1 MSEVEIEVEETNL
14 EELVKTYLT
23 IRNERERI
31 EAEWK
36 AKNDELLADMRALE
50 SQMLVTCNENNAS
63 SIKTGSGTVIR
74 KLNERFTVADG
85 DVFRKFVLQEGAVE
99 LFESRIHQGNFKEF
113 IAERKD
119 DGLPPG
125 VNVMREFGIVVRKPS
140 N

>member
-1 MSEVEIEVEETNL
+1 MSEIEVEETNL
-14 EELVKTYLT
+14 EQLVKTYLT
-23 IRNERERI
+23 IRGERERI

-36 AKNDELLADMRALE
+36 VKDDELLADLKALE

-74 KLNERFTVADG
+74 RLNERFTVADG

-119 DGLPPG
+119 DGRPPG

>member
-1 MSEVEIEVEETNL
+1 MSNVEVEETNL

-23 IRNERERI
+23 IRGEREKI

-36 AKNDELLADMRALE
+36 AKDDELLADLKALE

-74 KLNERFTVADG
+74 RLNERFTVADG